1 MSLPKKMI
9 AVDHDLHSL
18 LLKKARK
25 RKIGI
30 GQLADGAL
38 RRVVAKEIASEIW
51 PVGFRPKARV

>member
-1 MSLPKKMI
+1 MI

-18 LLKKARK
+18 LLKKAKK

-38 RRVVAKEIASEIW
+38 RRAVAKEIASEIW